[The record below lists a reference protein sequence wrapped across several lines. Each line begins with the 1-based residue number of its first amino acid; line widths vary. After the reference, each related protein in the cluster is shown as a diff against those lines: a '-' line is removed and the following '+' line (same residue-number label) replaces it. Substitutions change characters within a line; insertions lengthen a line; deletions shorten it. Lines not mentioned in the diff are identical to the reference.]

1 MMVERRK
8 YNYEK
13 LIVLVN
19 KKIPC
24 ISYAQKMDWGF
35 FIFIVFSAYNYARTD
50 NDAWR

>member
-1 MMVERRK
+1 MMMMADDDDDIIQLERRK

-24 ISYAQKMDWGF
+24 ISYAKKKMD
-35 FIFIVFSAYNYARTD
+35 
-50 NDAWR
+50 